1 MFKDVSLYFIA
12 KNSYTNKYMS
22 LLVVVT
28 IVVNTKRRNFS
39 VIYVDGSII
48 SNNIIRSSRFEQTLY
63 SENRK
68 ETLIT

>member
-1 MFKDVSLYFIA
+1 
-12 KNSYTNKYMS
+12 MS